1 MQLAVTSRTKGT
13 IKKQKIPIKNIPKK
27 SRKGLVDEK
36 TTAGANPRL
45 CGLVGL
51 TGFATDLF
59 SALLL
64 LICDLLTT
72 RKLQIKILLKAD
84 SLDFVAMII

>member
-1 MQLAVTSRTKGT
+1 M
-13 IKKQKIPIKNIPKK
+13 KKA
-27 SRKGLVDEK
+27 
-36 TTAGANPRL
+36 TAGANPRL

-72 RKLQIKILLKAD
+72 RKLQIKILLKAPD
-84 SLDFVAMII
+84 SLDFVAMIIE